1 MLFLRL
7 LLRAEPT
14 TQLQFKENIMSTPA
28 IAYHTPQPFS
38 FARTAKIFGKETKY
52 EFLKL
57 LRNRSFSLAV
67 IGFPIM
73 FYLLFGVSNRGTN
86 SNGIHMARYLLGGY
100 ACFGLIGAALF
111 GIGVGLAAERAA
123 GWLEVKRA
131 SPMPP
136 QAYLFAKCMGAIVF
150 GLIIVTAL
158 TVLAVTMGGVSVTG
172 VELVKMFG
180 LSIVGSISFASMG
193 FLLALLVPANAAP
206 GIVNLI
212 YLPMSFMSGLWM
224 PIQYLPH
231 WLQRI
236 APALPT
242 YHLAQLMLGIFGYAN
257 QSSMASHWFGLAGFT
272 MVMLGTSWLI
282 FNRAQQ
288 NA

>member
-1 MLFLRL
+1 
-7 LLRAEPT
+7 
-14 TQLQFKENIMSTPA
+14 MSSPS
-28 IAYHTPQPFS
+28 IAYPEPKS
-38 FARTAKIFGKETKY
+38 MGIARTVGIFGKETKY

-73 FYLLFGVSNRGTN
+73 FYLLFGVSNRGSN
-86 SNGIHMARYLLGGY
+86 SNGIHMARYLLAGY
-100 ACFGLIGAALF
+100 ACFGVIGAALF
-111 GIGVGLAAERAA
+111 GIGVGLAAERSM

-136 QAYLFAKCMGAIVF
+136 PAYLFAKCMGAIGF
-150 GLIIVTAL
+150 GLIIISIL
-158 TVLAVTMGGVSVTG
+158 TVLAITMGGVSLTAG
-172 VELVKMFG
+172 ELVKMLG
-180 LSIVGSISFASMG
+180 IGVVGSITFASMG

-231 WLQRI
+231 WLQRV

-257 QSSMASHWFGLAGFT
+257 QTSAASHWFGLAGFT
-272 MVMLGTSWLI
+272 MVMLGTSWLV

>member
-1 MLFLRL
+1 
-7 LLRAEPT
+7 
-14 TQLQFKENIMSTPA
+14 MSTRS
-28 IAYHTPQPFS
+28 IAYPEPETLGI
-38 FARTAKIFGKETKY
+38 ARTVGIFRKETKY

-73 FYLLFGVSNRGTN
+73 FYLLFGVSNRG
-86 SNGIHMARYLLGGY
+86 SNGSGIHMARYLLGGY
-100 ACFGLIGAALF
+100 GCFGLIGAALF
-111 GIGVGLAAERAA
+111 GIGVGLAGERAA

-136 QAYLFAKCMGAIVF
+136 AAYLFAKCMGAIVF
-150 GLIIVTAL
+150 GLIIVAAL
-158 TVLAVTMGGVSVTG
+158 TVLAVTMGGVSLTA
-172 VELVKMFG
+172 VELAKMLG
-180 LSIVGSISFASMG
+180 MSIVGSISFASMG

-206 GIVNLI
+206 GIVNVI

-242 YHLAQLMLGIFGYAN
+242 YHLAQLMLRIFGYADN
-257 QSSMASHWFGLAGFT
+257 TSVVSHWFGLAGFT
-272 MVMLGTSWLI
+272 MVMLGTSWLV

>member
-1 MLFLRL
+1 
-7 LLRAEPT
+7 
-14 TQLQFKENIMSTPA
+14 MSTASVTYPA
-28 IAYHTPQPFS
+28 APVSS
-38 FARTAKIFGKETKY
+38 FARALRIATKETKY

-57 LRNRSFSLAV
+57 LRNRSFSLSV
-67 IGFPIM
+67 VGFPVM
-73 FYLLFGVSNRGTN
+73 FYLLFGVANRHATN
-86 SNGIHMARYLLGGY
+86 GNVHIAKYMLGGY
-100 ACFGLIGAALF
+100 ACFGLVGAALF
-111 GIGVGLAAERAA
+111 GIGVGLATERAA

-136 QAYLFAKCMGAIVF
+136 MAYLFAKCVTAVAF
-150 GLIIVTAL
+150 GVIIVAIL
-158 TVLAVTMGGVSVTG
+158 TTLGVTMAGVSLSAG
-172 VELVKMFG
+172 ELIRMLGMTV
-180 LSIVGSISFASMG
+180 VGAVSFASMG
-193 FLLALLVPANAAP
+193 LLLALVVPANAAP

-231 WLQRI
+231 WLQQI

-242 YHLAQLMLGIFGYAN
+242 YHLAQLMLNIFGYAN
-257 QSSMASHWFGLAGFT
+257 GAAMANHWYGLAGFT
-272 MVMLGTSWLI
+272 MLMLGISWLI